1 MGYEYRKFNKPATIC
16 RKNTTVGPAKEGE
29 GRGRV
34 LELDM
39 LTQDRFLSLK
49 HKDYEEDHFGTLSP
63 VRYDIDVRFGT
74 RDG

>member
-1 MGYEYRKFNKPATIC
+1 MGYEYKKFNKPATIC
-16 RKNTTVGPAKEGE
+16 RKNTSIDLANGGE

-34 LELDM
+34 LELYI

-63 VRYDIDVRFGT
+63 VRYYIDVRFGT
-74 RDG
+74 RNG